1 MEKRARTRQ
10 YRIISKVSGSWM
22 PLWSQGCR
30 VCINPPLTDEARIPL
45 DVGDVVNVTRWRT
58 HWLFGE
64 KVENQIDTNEEDKQK
79 SNGKTSNQQLD
90 KSNILAA
97 KRIRG
102 WFPRKCAVEFYED
115 NDEYSDDDEEIEL
128 IDTKKKSS

>member
-45 DVGDVVNVTRWRT
+45 EIGDVVNVTRWRK

-64 KVENQIDTNEEDKQK
+64 KVVTEELKPN
-79 SNGKTSNQQLD
+79 SNGTKNSVEISN
-90 KSNILAA
+90 NLAA
-97 KRIRG
+97 KRVRG
-102 WFPRKCAVEFYED
+102 WFPRQCAVEFYDD
-115 NDEYSDDDEEIEL
+115 NDEYSDDEETEIAS
-128 IDTKKKSS
+128 DDKKKSS